1 MSAPPLRVATVY
13 GFKAIQSLLRRIKTG
28 QCEHDYVEV
37 MACPGGCLNG
47 GGQLRP
53 ADSTTAPRELLGTV
67 EGVYHKGMPD
77 EGAWEAPED
86 RFGLDAAVLRTTFR
100 RRERPAATQV
110 TNW

>member
-1 MSAPPLRVATVY
+1 MPWRLP
-13 GFKAIQSLLRRIKTG
+13 QRRW
-28 QCEHDYVEV
+28 
-37 MACPGGCLNG
+37 AAAA
-47 GGQLRP
+47 GGQHHR
-53 ADSTTAPRELLGTV
+53 AATAGRAGSRASLLGTV